1 MNTLFYCNS
10 AACHFDKTP
19 AASIIFFEFFIFVG
33 VLLSLYFLSK
43 IEKRIL
49 LKFLTVAVG
58 IFIFES
64 FTHPLW
70 VNAHLGSWAYM
81 YRDVS
86 WVLTIGWTALVLVPV
101 SVIDKFYGRLE
112 EWKRFIMYLFSITFL
127 GVLGETA
134 VVNLGIRSYAPETIE
149 LISGRYISLLNIP
162 WDALYYTP
170 VFMALVVGFYK
181 YWELVIN
188 KDLVAPVKKV
198 KWLKTLLIT
207 ALGVLL
213 FEIMIE
219 PMVINAGLPSWS
231 YIYRDVSFLM
241 TGGWILIIWLAVILV
256 NKVFIQFNLVEKFLG
271 YIAVAT
277 IITMPIESWLIVSGI
292 RQYGPSATGNF
303 SGYHIPLTN
312 VPVEIAFAI
321 PFYLALIIAFVSYW
335 VFQFNRKKQIS

>member
-10 AACHFDKTP
+10 AICHFDKTP
-19 AASIIFFEFFIFVG
+19 TISIIFFEFVIFLA

-70 VNAHLGSWAYM
+70 LNYHLGNWAYM

-86 WVLTIGWTALVLVPV
+86 WVLTIGWAVLVIVPISLV
-101 SVIDKFYGRLE
+101 DKFYGKLE
-112 EWKRFIMYLFSITFL
+112 EWKRFMMYLFSITTL
-127 GVLGETA
+127 GILGETA
-134 VVNLGIRSYAPETIE
+134 VVNLGIRSYSPEAME
-149 LISGRYISLLNIP
+149 LISSNYIPILNIP
-162 WDALYYTP
+162 WGALYYVP

-181 YWELVIN
+181 YWELIID
-188 KDLVAPVKKV
+188 KQIVAPVKRV
-198 KWLKTLLIT
+198 KWLRTLIIT

-219 PMVINAGLPSWS
+219 PMVVNASLPAWS
-231 YIYRDVSFLM
+231 YLYRDVSFLM
-241 TGGWILIIWLAVILV
+241 TGGWILIIWLAVVLV
-256 NKVFIQFNLVEKFLG
+256 NKFFVHFNLIEKFLA

-277 IITMPIESWLIVSGI
+277 IITTPIESWLIISGV
-292 RQYGPSATGNF
+292 RQYGPSASGNF
-303 SGYHIPLTN
+303 SGFNIIFTN
-312 VPVEIAFAI
+312 VPLEIAFAI

-335 VFQFNRKKQIS
+335 VFQFNKKK